1 MLLILLVTLGTSVA
15 TGKPDRIYYMD
26 YRKDGKRIQEK
37 AGRQSQD
44 VTPARAARIR
54 VDKIKGRIASNKEQR
69 EARKAAQMAEE
80 SRYTVSKLWTEYKA
94 ARPNLK
100 GWKTGTYDSI
110 YNRHVNPNF
119 GDKEPKDILPLDVK
133 RFENR
138 LLKTLSPQMVK
149 HVLKQLRVL
158 CNFGSKNKLCPGL
171 SFTIEMPVV
180 DNIKTEDLTQDQMD
194 RLLKAIKADT
204 HPQAGPMMLMSLY
217 SGMRRGEMFRLEW
230 RDIDFE
236 KGFIHLRDPKNGKG
250 QTIPLNKSA
259 RALLLNHPR
268 LKGSPFVFQGRA
280 GHQRTRIDKAVN
292 VIKKAA
298 GLPKR
303 LFENCLVCSSS
314 RRKKN
319 LTGGIHL
326 VF

>member
-1 MLLILLVTLGTSVA
+1 
-15 TGKPDRIYYMD
+15 
-26 YRKDGKRIQEK
+26 
-37 AGRQSQD
+37 
-44 VTPARAARIR
+44 
-54 VDKIKGRIASNKEQR
+54 
-69 EARKAAQMAEE
+69 
-80 SRYTVSKLWTEYKA
+80 
-94 ARPNLK
+94 
-100 GWKTGTYDSI
+100 
-110 YNRHVNPNF
+110 
-119 GDKEPKDILPLDVK
+119 
-133 RFENR
+133 
-138 LLKTLSPQMVK
+138 
-149 HVLKQLRVL
+149 
-158 CNFGSKNKLCPGL
+158 
-171 SFTIEMPVV
+171 
-180 DNIKTEDLTQDQMD
+180 
-194 RLLKAIKADT
+194 
-204 HPQAGPMMLMSLY
+204 MLMSLY

-268 LKGSPFVFQGRA
+268 LKGSPFVFPGRA